1 MHTHNLSAKLAW
13 YNVVGLFQGKFNID
27 PKGVVY
33 GYEIKNMSVP
43 DMEINIADIL
53 SKPVTQVNDTSND
66 NATEV
71 ARF

>member
-1 MHTHNLSAKLAW
+1 M
-13 YNVVGLFQGKFNID
+13 
-27 PKGVVY
+27 GVVY
-33 GYEIKNMSVP
+33 GNEIKNMSVP
-43 DMEINIADIL
+43 DMEKNIAGKL